1 MKRSGPDQWHAV
13 VLRDEV
19 ENLSILCRSLEFDL
33 GYLEGVAAGA
43 AEARNSVAVRLEPGA
58 VPRKPDPRRRLAVLR

>member
-19 ENLSILCRSLEFDL
+19 ENLVILCRMLEFEL
-33 GYLEGVAAGA
+33 GYVEGV
-43 AEARNSVAVRLEPGA
+43 AEARNSVAVRLEPGL
-58 VPRKPDPRRRLAVLR
+58 VPRKPDPRRRLAVQR